1 MAQFIDPLNQERLW
15 KAFHRIPG
23 VSTLTAREQENLF
36 KSCIGDIYD
45 QHNGAFRKEA
55 LSRDE
60 LQGWNKRTVDLF
72 LTHLRAPKAPSS
84 PVGAPKAPYAHE
96 PGPTRAPKAP
106 YSHEPTPIGAPSAPY
121 ASEPTLNLVETEYE
135 KTNRIFEE
143 KQKQYDQMTAKPN
156 VPKPSELFQES
167 SPLNDDGVITNMDEL
182 IEQYQT
188 QRQLD
193 VPIVE
198 TSSAPSALPG
208 PSALP
213 APSAPSALP
222 GPSAPLVLN
231 PETTEIATIHETLGK
246 IQTLL
251 QSLESR
257 MDAIESQFHLSTPF
271 GTEGDT

>member
-23 VSTLTAREQENLF
+23 VSALTAREQENLF

-72 LTHLRAPKAPSS
+72 LTHLRAPKAPYA
-84 PVGAPKAPYAHE
+84 PIGAPKAPYAHDQ
-96 PGPTRAPKAP
+96 G
-106 YSHEPTPIGAPSAPY
+106 PIGAPSAPY
-121 ASEPTLNLVETEYE
+121 ASEPSLNLVETEYE

-143 KQKQYDQMTAKPN
+143 KQKQYDQMTTKPN

-198 TSSAPSALPG
+198 TSSAPSVLPG
-208 PSALP
+208 PSA
-213 APSAPSALP
+213 
-222 GPSAPLVLN
+222 LN

>member
-23 VSTLTAREQENLF
+23 VSALTAREQENLF

-72 LTHLRAPKAPSS
+72 LTHLRAPKAPYAHDQG
-84 PVGAPKAPYAHE
+84 PIGAPKAPYA
-96 PGPTRAPKAP
+96 
-106 YSHEPTPIGAPSAPY
+106 
-121 ASEPTLNLVETEYE
+121 SEPSLNLVETEYE

-143 KQKQYDQMTAKPN
+143 KQKQYDQMTTKPN

-198 TSSAPSALPG
+198 TSSAPL
-208 PSALP
+208 ALP
-213 APSAPSALP
+213 APSVLH

>member
-72 LTHLRAPKAPSS
+72 LTHLRAPKAPYS
-84 PVGAPKAPYAHE
+84 PVGAPKAPYAHDQ
-96 PGPTRAPKAP
+96 G
-106 YSHEPTPIGAPSAPY
+106 PIGAPSAPY
-121 ASEPTLNLVETEYE
+121 ASEPSLNLVETEYE

-143 KQKQYDQMTAKPN
+143 KQKQYDQMTTKPN

-198 TSSAPSALPG
+198 TSSAPL
-208 PSALP
+208 ALP
-213 APSAPSALP
+213 APSVLH

>member
-60 LQGWNKRTVDLF
+60 LQRWNKRTVDLF
-72 LTHLRAPKAPSS
+72 LTHLRAPKAPYS
-84 PVGAPKAPYAHE
+84 PVGAPSAPYSHE
-96 PGPTRAPKAP
+96 PGPTR
-106 YSHEPTPIGAPSAPY
+106 APSAPY

-208 PSALP
+208 PSA
-213 APSAPSALP
+213 PS
-222 GPSAPLVLN
+222 VLN
-231 PETTEIATIHETLGK
+231 PETTEIASIHETLGK

-257 MDAIESQFHLSTPF
+257 MDAIESQFHLSIPF